1 MKILM
6 VADEATHYINLD
18 HVAKVEVG
26 DLDNA
31 GRHVTRIYYATPSDD
46 GEWLY
51 YEDFDGDAAVTIER
65 TLQAIV
71 YANELAP

>member
-1 MKILM
+1 MRFLM
-6 VADEATHYINLD
+6 VACEATHFLNLD

-26 DLDNA
+26 VRNNA
-31 GRHVTRIYYATPSDD
+31 GRRVTRIYYATPSDA

-65 TLQAIV
+65 TMKQIAG
-71 YANELAP
+71 APVSAP